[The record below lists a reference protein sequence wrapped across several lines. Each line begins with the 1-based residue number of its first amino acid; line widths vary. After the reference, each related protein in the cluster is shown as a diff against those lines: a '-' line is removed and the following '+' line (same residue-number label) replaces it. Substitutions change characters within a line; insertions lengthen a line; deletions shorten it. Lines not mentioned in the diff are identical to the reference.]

1 VLQGGHASWILVER
15 VEKPTDNKTS
25 WCFVI
30 TADARAMAISR
41 KWPRRATIPRCGQRS
56 FRECHGL
63 GWGAL
68 GRQAETGPRSPK
80 RHREGDRG
88 RVRSHKCAEGTAR
101 VNHNA
106 SAIGHSVGRKVT
118 LNWNISG
125 VSQSGHWG

>member
-1 VLQGGHASWILVER
+1 MLQGGHASWILVER

-68 GRQAETGPRSPK
+68 GRQAETGPRST
-80 RHREGDRG
+80 RG
-88 RVRSHKCAEGTAR
+88 IAKGTGVACGAI
-101 VNHNA
+101 NA
-106 SAIGHSVGRKVT
+106 LRGPHA
-118 LNWNISG
+118 
-125 VSQSGHWG
+125 